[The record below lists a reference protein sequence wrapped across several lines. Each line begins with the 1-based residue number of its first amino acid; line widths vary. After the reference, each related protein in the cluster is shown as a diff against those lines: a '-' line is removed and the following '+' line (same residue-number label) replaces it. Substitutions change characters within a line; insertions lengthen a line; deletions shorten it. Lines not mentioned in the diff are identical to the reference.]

1 MKLRLRMPRV
11 FRLRTSV
18 ILLLVCTVLATMAL
32 VGSGILAVMT
42 VRVASES
49 KVQADR
55 AVTALA
61 DRVETF
67 LQDIQARVELA
78 GAIYQT
84 APDAMLGDWLG
95 VARRPTLSAIY
106 LIDANGRLV
115 AASVEGANQAR
126 IHDLVGIDLSAYPY
140 FKAALDSPRA
150 IWSDKHIS
158 AVTGAV
164 TIGFAA
170 PVGDRAG
177 VVIAEIS
184 LDTLLAIS
192 RLSQTGRGLDYWIV
206 DRRGEVVADTAS
218 RRTESV
224 NLLNLPVVA
233 AGFAGKPLPS
243 SMSYGGTDY
252 HVSASLSKPLGWL
265 FVTRIPAG
273 FANAHLREVAAI
285 VAVAFIGSVAIG
297 LLLAPL
303 WAQWI
308 VRPLRAVA
316 DRAHAIAGG
325 ARPTAWPESGIAE
338 LNRLSADLGFMVS
351 ALSAREEDLRR
362 LNEELEGRV
371 AERTEAL
378 TRSNA
383 ELTGALTEVE
393 RARDEL
399 IQSEKHAALGRLV
412 AGLSHE
418 MNTPLGNGRL
428 AVTALEERLARFE
441 ASLEGGL
448 RRSELDAFVGGVRAS
463 IEIAELNLAK
473 ASELMGSLKQVAADR
488 TASRRRRFQL
498 GEVIDEVLLTL
509 SPSIRRRPV
518 DLRLDLAEDGEIW
531 LDSYPGELGQAIT
544 NLIENCLAHAFDDD
558 TRGRVD
564 IRARFVPP
572 DHLSIRLSDDGKGM
586 TEEEM
591 RRAFDPFFTTN
602 LGRGG
607 TGLGLYITRN
617 SVMNVLGGSI
627 TVESAP
633 GEGSSFEILIPLSAP
648 AHEFGGGRPAVETIG
663 AARAGE

>member
-1 MKLRLRMPRV
+1 MMRVRKLPGAL
-11 FRLRTSV
+11 RLRTSV

-42 VRVASES
+42 VRIAAES
-49 KVQADR
+49 DAHAARSVE
-55 AVTALA
+55 ALA
-61 DRVETF
+61 GRVETF
-67 LQDIQARVELA
+67 LHDIQARVELA
-78 GAIYQT
+78 GAIFET
-84 APDAMLGDWLG
+84 TPENALRVWLD

-106 LIDANGRLV
+106 MIDADGRLV
-115 AASVEGANQAR
+115 AASVEGANAAR
-126 IHDLVGIDLSAYPY
+126 TRDLVGIDLSAHPY

-164 TIGFAA
+164 VIGIAA

-184 LDTLLAIS
+184 LGTLLAIS
-192 RLSQTGRGLDYWIV
+192 QLTRTGGGLDYWIV
-206 DRRGEVVADTAS
+206 DRRGEVVADTAGP
-218 RRTESV
+218 RTQNV
-224 NLLNLPVVA
+224 NLANLPIVT
-233 AGFAGKPLPS
+233 AGFAGAPLPTT
-243 SMSYGGTDY
+243 MSYGGTDY
-252 HVSASLSKPLGWL
+252 HVSASLSKALGWL
-265 FVTRIPAG
+265 FVTRVPAG

-285 VAVAFIGSVAIG
+285 VAVAFIGSVAVG

-325 ARPTAWPESGIAE
+325 ARPTAWPESRIAE
-338 LNRLSADLGFMVS
+338 LNRLSADLGFMVA

-362 LNEELEGRV
+362 LNEDLEGRV

-378 TRSNA
+378 TRSNH
-383 ELTGALTEVE
+383 ELTNALREVE

-418 MNTPLGNGRL
+418 MNTPLGNGLL

-441 ASLEGGL
+441 ANLEGGL
-448 RRSELDAFVGGVRAS
+448 RRSELDAFVGGVRES
-463 IEIAELNLAK
+463 IGIAERNLAK

-518 DLRLDLAEDGEIW
+518 DLRLDLAENGEIW
-531 LDSYPGELGQAIT
+531 LDSYPGELGQALT
-544 NLIENCLAHAFDDD
+544 NLIENCLAHAFGDE

-564 IRARFVPP
+564 IAARIVPP
-572 DHLSIRLSDDGKGM
+572 DRLSIRLSDDGRGM
-586 TEEEM
+586 TEDEM
-591 RRAFDPFFTTN
+591 RRAFDPFFTTT

-617 SVMNVLGGSI
+617 SVANVLGGTIS
-627 TVESAP
+627 VESAP
-633 GEGSSFEILIPLSAP
+633 GKGSTFEILIPLSAP
-648 AHEFGGGRPAVETIG
+648 PHELGGVAE
-663 AARAGE
+663 AEARAGE